1 MQYQY
6 RAITEKTGKTVSF
19 AVATPEGTGLWHMHN
34 FYNGDLRTENR
45 ESQLPVALAVLS
57 LQHLPKAMSKKTEV
71 VSIGVEQI
79 TPDLP
84 DERELIQYLR
94 GLIGLPQLKF
104 EVKSLNPNLN

>member
-6 RAITEKTGKTVSF
+6 RAITDKAGKTVSF
-19 AVATPEGTGLWHMHN
+19 AVATPEGIGLWHMRN

-45 ESQLPVALAVLS
+45 ESQLPIAIAVLS
-57 LQHLPKAMSKKTEV
+57 LQHLPKVISKKTGV

-94 GLIGLPQLKF
+94 GLIGLPQLNFK
-104 EVKSLNPNLN
+104 VRLRDTNIG